1 MPCLD
6 MNMNKSQ
13 WNLRTTNKHNSP
25 KLVNSNEI
33 ASGEKKKKKML
44 QCLLLSVMQL
54 YTCHTPDSEH
64 CSSQTGFTSNIGM
77 FSEIAG

>member
-1 MPCLD
+1 M
-6 MNMNKSQ
+6 
-13 WNLRTTNKHNSP
+13 
-25 KLVNSNEI
+25 KLPL
-33 ASGEKKKKKML
+33 GKKKKKML